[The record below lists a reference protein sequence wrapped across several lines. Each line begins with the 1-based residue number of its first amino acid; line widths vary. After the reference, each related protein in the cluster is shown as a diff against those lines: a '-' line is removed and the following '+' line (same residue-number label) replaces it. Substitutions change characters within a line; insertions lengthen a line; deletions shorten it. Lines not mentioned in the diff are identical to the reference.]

1 MGIVKTSSCASLLIT
16 CFLINQSE
24 ISRILNQPIRVQY
37 IPGEE
42 EVFMVIHVIIVRVLH
57 PDPEWFRR
65 LAVNLANEN

>member
-1 MGIVKTSSCASLLIT
+1 M
-16 CFLINQSE
+16 
-24 ISRILNQPIRVQY
+24 NQPIRVQY

-65 LAVNLANEN
+65 LAVYLTNEK

>member
-1 MGIVKTSSCASLLIT
+1 M
-16 CFLINQSE
+16 
-24 ISRILNQPIRVQY
+24 NQPIRVQY

-65 LAVNLANEN
+65 LAVDLTNEKKYHLVSINQRTVLPCHST